1 MKILQ
6 MMGEALLVRKP
17 CLCFSLC
24 LFFCAP
30 AAFAQQYTGMS
41 GLIHVPSA
49 DMDKAGAA
57 RVGVHF
63 LHKEFTPDVMAY
75 KGQKYHT
82 MTHYLS
88 ITPFSWIEIGY
99 TCTLLRCPKVKQG
112 VADETDVGLYRKDR
126 YFSLKLRPLKEKDG
140 KWWPAVAIGTN
151 DPYSTTSKQVW
162 SGWVQQTAASPRS
175 PTGGEEQAAENGT
188 ADSNKTGG
196 TTKDKGIGS
205 RYFANFYVA
214 ATKHFDLKGNSLGV
228 HLAYRQWKRDDN
240 NRWEGPVGGL
250 TFRPRFQKNL
260 RLIAEYTGSEVNAGF
275 DWKLWKH
282 WLVQA
287 SLQDGKYFS
296 GGLCFYIEL

>member
-1 MKILQ
+1 MKIWQ
-6 MMGEALLVRKP
+6 MMEEALSVRKTLGRR
-17 CLCFSLC
+17 LCFSLC
-24 LFFCAP
+24 LFFCAS

-63 LHKEFTPDVMAY
+63 LNREFTPDIMAY
-75 KGQKYHT
+75 KGEKYHT

-88 ITPFSWIEIGY
+88 ITPFSWLEVGY

-112 VADETDVGLYRKDR
+112 VTDETDVGLYRKDR
-126 YFSLKLRPLKEKDG
+126 YFSLKLRPLKEKEG

-162 SGWVQQTAASPRS
+162 SGWVQQTGTSTRS
-175 PTGGEEQAAENGT
+175 AVPSRSTTGA
-188 ADSNKTGG
+188 
-196 TTKDKGIGS
+196 TKKERIGS
-205 RYFANFYVA
+205 RYFANFYIA
-214 ATKHFDLKGNSLGV
+214 ATKHFDLKGNSMGV
-228 HLAYRQWKRDDN
+228 HIAYRQWKRDDN

-250 TFRPRFQKNL
+250 TFQPRFQKNL
-260 RLIAEYTGSEVNAGF
+260 RLIAEYTGNEVNAGF